1 MSAADAPSS
10 NGRILIIE
18 DNRDLADNIAECL
31 SDEGYTPFVTASAA
45 QIDTGIAALAATIRA
60 AQQA

>member
-1 MSAADAPSS
+1 MTNARPVHTKQDQ
-10 NGRILIIE
+10 R
-18 DNRDLADNIAECL
+18 DN
-31 SDEGYTPFVTASAA
+31 ASAA